1 MKKNKAIIFDLDET
15 LLDEK
20 AYRLSLF
27 EKLISFVEYKN
38 KKFSPKKIK
47 DYNLIKKNIYKFKI
61 LDFILNRYLSNES
74 LIKLKNVYYSSAH
87 IPLFKNTESVLKEL
101 KKKFILCLI
110 TDGNE
115 IHQFNKIYFSGILK
129 FILPRNIII
138 NSEKK
143 FMKPS
148 IYSYKKIIFL
158 NNLDPLKSFYIGDNP
173 KKDFKGAKNLGFKT
187 IRIIQGKNKQIKKNK
202 YIDYE
207 IKEIKHINILLKKI
221 K

>member
-27 EKLISFVEYKN
+27 EKLISFIKYKN
-38 KKFSPKKIK
+38 KKFSLKKIK
-47 DYNLIKKNIYKFKI
+47 NYDFIKKNIYKFKI
-61 LDFILNRYLSNES
+61 LDFILNRYLRNES

-87 IPLFKNTESVLKEL
+87 IPLFKNTESVLKKL

-129 FILPRNIII
+129 FISPRNIII
-138 NSEKK
+138 NSKK
-143 FMKPS
+143 TFMKPS
-148 IYSYKKIIFL
+148 TYSYKRIIFL
-158 NNLDPLKSFYIGDNP
+158 NNLDPIKSFYIGDNP

-187 IRIIQGKNKQIKKNK
+187 IRIIQGKYKQIKKNK

-207 IKEIKHINILLKKI
+207 IKGLKHINILLKKI

>member
-27 EKLISFVEYKN
+27 EKLISFIKYKN
-38 KKFSPKKIK
+38 KKFNLKKIK
-47 DYNLIKKNIYKFKI
+47 NYDFIKKNIYKFKI
-61 LDFILNRYLSNES
+61 LDFILNRYLRNES

-87 IPLFKNTESVLKEL
+87 IPLFKNTESVLKKL
-101 KKKFILCLI
+101 KKKFTLCLI

-129 FILPRNIII
+129 FISPRNIII
-138 NSEKK
+138 NSKKK

-148 IYSYKKIIFL
+148 TYSYKRIIFL

-187 IRIIQGKNKQIKKNK
+187 IRIIQGKYKQIKKNK

-207 IKEIKHINILLKKI
+207 IKGLKHINILLKKI